1 MNIIP
6 YSEAMPLTQEADIL
20 LFRGKGV
27 MSWLIK
33 RYGSGV
39 HSHVGIAHWDNE
51 NLQCVEFRE
60 FKGGRSVS
68 LKTQVDN
75 SPFGIDVFRAAK
87 RVDYENDSY
96 VLDDLTKSKVT
107 TIMLKLT
114 GLPYG
119 WRNIWKLV
127 KHYLPFCRLA
137 QQNIKDNNATKI
149 FVCSTAAAYAYRMAY
164 IDPVPYLADS
174 AVTPS
179 DLARSAL
186 FEYQFTLQKDW

>member
-6 YSEAMPLTQEADIL
+6 YSEALPLIQEADIL
-20 LFRGKGV
+20 LFRGKGII
-27 MSWLIK
+27 SWLIK

-39 HSHVGIAHWDNE
+39 HSHVGIAHWDND

-87 RVDYENDSY
+87 RVDYENDNY
-96 VLDDLTKSKVT
+96 ILDDITKEKIS

-127 KHYLPFCRLA
+127 KHYVPFCRLA

>member
-6 YSEAMPLTQEADIL
+6 YSEATPLIQEADIL
-20 LFRGKGV
+20 LFRGKGI
-27 MSWLIK
+27 MSWLIQ

-39 HSHVGIAHWDNE
+39 HSHVGIAHWDSE

-68 LKTQVDN
+68 LKRQVDN

-87 RVDYENDSY
+87 RVDYENSSHI
-96 VLDDLTKSKVT
+96 LDEETKSKIT
-107 TIMLKLT
+107 TTMLKLT

-119 WRNIWKLV
+119 WKNIWKLV

-137 QQNIKDNNATKI
+137 RQNIKDNNATKI
-149 FVCSTAAAYAYRMAY
+149 FVCSTAAAYAYRMSY

-179 DLARSAL
+179 DLARSSL

>member
-1 MNIIP
+1 
-6 YSEAMPLTQEADIL
+6 MPLIQEADIL
-20 LFRGKGV
+20 LFRGKGI

-96 VLDDLTKSKVT
+96 ILDDLTKSKVT

-149 FVCSTAAAYAYRMAY
+149 FVCSTAAAYAYRTAY

-179 DLARSAL
+179 DLARSSL

>member
-6 YSEAMPLTQEADIL
+6 YSEAMPLIQAADIL

>member
-1 MNIIP
+1 MNMIS
-6 YSEAMPLTQEADIL
+6 YSEALPLIQEADVL
-20 LFRGKGV
+20 LFRGKGII
-27 MSWLIK
+27 SWLIQ

-39 HSHVGIAHWDNE
+39 HSHVGITHWDNG
-51 NLQCVEFRE
+51 NLQCIEFRE

-68 LKTQVDN
+68 LKTQVNDI
-75 SPFGIDVFRAAK
+75 PFGIDVFRAAK

-96 VLDDLTKSKVT
+96 ILDDIKKSKIT
-107 TIMLKLT
+107 TTMLKLT

-119 WRNIWKLV
+119 WKNIWKLF

-137 QQNIKDNNATKI
+137 SQNIKDNNATKI
-149 FVCSTAAAYAYRMAY
+149 FVCSTAVAYAYRVSY

-179 DLARSAL
+179 DLARSSL

>member
-6 YSEAMPLTQEADIL
+6 YSEATPLIQEADIL
-20 LFRGKGV
+20 LFRGKGI
-27 MSWLIK
+27 MSWLIQ

-68 LKTQVDN
+68 LKRQVN
-75 SPFGIDVFRAAK
+75 SNPFGIDVFRAAK

-96 VLDDLTKSKVT
+96 ILDELTKSKIT

-119 WRNIWKLV
+119 WTNICKLI

-179 DLARSAL
+179 DLARSSL

>member
-6 YSEAMPLTQEADIL
+6 YSEATPLIQEADIL
-20 LFRGKGV
+20 LFRGKGI
-27 MSWLIK
+27 MSWLIQ

-39 HSHVGIAHWDNE
+39 HSHVGIAHWDNK

-68 LKTQVDN
+68 LKRQVN
-75 SPFGIDVFRAAK
+75 SNPSGIDVFRAAN
-87 RVDYENDSY
+87 RVDYGNDSY
-96 VLDDLTKSKVT
+96 VLDELTKSKIT

-119 WRNIWKLV
+119 WTNIYRLV

-137 QQNIKDNNATKI
+137 EQNIKDDNATKI

-179 DLARSAL
+179 DLARSSL